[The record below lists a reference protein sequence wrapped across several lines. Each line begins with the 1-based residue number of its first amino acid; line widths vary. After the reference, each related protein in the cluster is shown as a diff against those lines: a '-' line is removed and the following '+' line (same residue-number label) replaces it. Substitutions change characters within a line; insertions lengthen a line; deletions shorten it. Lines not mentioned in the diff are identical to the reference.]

1 MSVTVQAYMAAL
13 TQKSSEDLIAAIDA
27 LPADKQ
33 SWSPLDKG
41 RSALDQAAECAILN
55 GITADLINTHA
66 FPADFSFETFVADK
80 QKLAEDWASL
90 KQLLEANTAAAVAA
104 IEAVKDE
111 DLEVVIEMPWG
122 ARNIGQII
130 AYPYWNMSYHE
141 GQTNFIATL
150 A

>member
-1 MSVTVQAYMAAL
+1 MPATVQAYMAAL
-13 TQKSSEDLIAAIDA
+13 TQKAAEDLILAVEA
-27 LPADKQ
+27 LPEDKR

-55 GITADLINTHA
+55 ALTAELISTHS
-66 FPADFSFETFVADK
+66 FPANFSFDTFVADK
-80 QKLAEDWASL
+80 QKLAEEWSSL
-90 KQLLEANTAAAVAA
+90 KELLEANTAAAVSA

-141 GQTNFIATL
+141 GQTNFIATVL
-150 A
+150 